1 MTELVIFGNAQQE
14 FWRREFQA
22 KVIPKT
28 GNYLEEIQNLVDSG
42 IMPIVQ
48 IGQNPAEIAE
58 LMKFPKKSLVI
69 HLYADETYR
78 VKNNIRVMRLPAT
91 YKILRSYPTPRIRI
105 QNIFYSTIS
114 SFLDIKNSKFKIS
127 NSNFVRFWAAGMVM
141 SLRQV
146 SIRILGILFRKSS
159 IVCPLGYTDIFCIS
173 FLNYKDYQLQET
185 SAENESLFLITEK
198 NIQDILQNKKNT
210 ICFVGQR
217 GNIAREIAVEEISKT
232 PNSIV
237 IVRDRFGGSIGF
249 NGSTD
254 KTGIE
259 YLKIML
265 ESKFT
270 ICPPGNYSGYSF
282 RLMESLLC
290 FTYPIINN
298 YPLTDPLFTNPV
310 HAFENKYFPKTWR
323 KLISNVLTQDFSN
336 VSRNIQIARF
346 DLQKKVDILKF
357 ELNNLQRLRN

>member
-1 MTELVIFGNAQQE
+1 MMTELVIFGNAQQE
-14 FWRREFQA
+14 FWRREFKA

-28 GNYLEEIQNLVDSG
+28 GNYLEEIQRLVVSG
-42 IMPIVQ
+42 IKPIVQ
-48 IGQNPAEIAE
+48 VGQNPAEITE

-91 YKILRSYPTPRIRI
+91 YQILRSYPIPRIRI
-105 QNIFYSTIS
+105 QNIFYSTIC
-114 SFLDIKNSKFKIS
+114 SFLDMKNSKFKIS
-127 NSNFVRFWAAGMVM
+127 NRNFVKFWAAGMVM

-146 SIRILGILFRKSS
+146 SIRILGILFRKPSMA
-159 IVCPLGYTDIFCIS
+159 CPLGYTDIFCIS
-173 FLNYKDYQLQET
+173 FLNYKDYQFEDT
-185 SAENESLFLITEK
+185 SAKNESLFLISNK
-198 NIQDILQNKKNT
+198 NAQNILQNKKTT

-232 PNSIV
+232 PNSIL

-254 KTGIE
+254 KTGTE
-259 YLKIML
+259 YLKTML

-282 RLMESLLC
+282 RLMESLMC

-298 YPLTDPLFTNPV
+298 FPLTDPLFTNPL
-310 HAFENKYFPKTWR
+310 HTFETKYFLKTWR
-323 KLISNVLTQDFSN
+323 KLISKILAQDFSN
-336 VSRNIQIARF
+336 VSRTVQIAR
-346 DLQKKVDILKF
+346 LEMQKEVDILKF
-357 ELNNLQRLRN
+357 QLNDL